1 MVDSIYSAA
10 HHPIRH
16 TYPNNHSFNQSME
29 KQEVKS
35 WLNREEFYSLM
46 RAYRHA
52 PASNQ
57 VDVVAAF
64 EAVKAAIMEEHESQ
78 VYYIK
83 FENEV

>member
-1 MVDSIYSAA
+1 
-10 HHPIRH
+10 
-16 TYPNNHSFNQSME
+16 
-29 KQEVKS
+29 VKS